1 MCRASKQT
9 APRREAGM
17 CRGCR
22 ARCAQLPWDVTGE
35 RDFLTHLNPRP
46 GRSHGAQLVFT
57 EARGKWAAWQV
68 AEAQRSA
75 PAEVPP
81 GGGAQLP
88 EAIVPLQD
96 VHDSAH
102 RGGEH
107 PVHGEQGPVSPPL
120 VMGGDAAVLD
130 AQALCKRWAEK
141 GPLTPQARG
150 GASRNVQGTFWQL
163 QPER

>member
-81 GGGAQLP
+81 GGGG
-88 EAIVPLQD
+88 AI
-96 VHDSAH
+96 
-102 RGGEH
+102 
-107 PVHGEQGPVSPPL
+107 
-120 VMGGDAAVLD
+120 
-130 AQALCKRWAEK
+130 
-141 GPLTPQARG
+141 T
-150 GASRNVQGTFWQL
+150 
-163 QPER
+163 